1 MKYAYLVPA
10 AAVMVLAASSA
21 LAQNTFVQNPG
32 SSGNPGAI
40 IHAGAFSS
48 GTTGGHNRYSFGHT
62 YAKDQMLENGRAMLR
77 DIKKQLAVAKTD
89 EERQALLERKHQIEN
104 AMIDAQQRY

>member
-21 LAQNTFVQNPG
+21 LAQNTYVQNPG
-32 SSGNPGAI
+32 SSGNPGAM
-40 IHAGAFSS
+40 IHAAAYSS
-48 GTTGGHNRYSFGHT
+48 GTVGGHNMHSMGHY
-62 YAKDQMLENGRAMLR
+62 YAKEQMLENGRTMLR

-89 EERQALLERKHQIEN
+89 EERQALLERKHQIED